1 MLRTFTL
8 FLVSILMLSV
18 STLSAQET
26 SATLSGTVYDNKG
39 ATVNGASI
47 VVKHEPTGAVS
58 STQSNKKGIYTIP
71 NLKTGG
77 PYSIKISFVGFKEEV
92 LNDVQLNLGTNPD
105 LNFNLTATSTELKE
119 VVISSNKNRIPAG
132 SLTVGTKQLNT
143 LPSLSRSLNDFTR
156 LTPQSNNNSFAGSN
170 FRYNN
175 FTLDGAI
182 NNDAIGFS
190 NSFGG
195 VSGGGQSGTAG
206 AGTRTSP
213 YSIESVQEVQVQLA
227 PYDVKLGNFTGGSVN
242 AVTKSGTNEIH
253 GSVYGFGRSSFLVG
267 KSPDSLKSSID
278 SKFYEYQTGFA
289 IGGPIIKNKAF
300 FFINAEETR
309 RQEPTFYNAGD
320 PGAAITVAQA
330 KAVVD
335 TFNARG
341 YFNPGTYDKAYVN
354 TSSDKIL
361 ARFDYKLD
369 DKNSL
374 MIRAI
379 YTHGWGNNLERTSS
393 NFQFSSTDYTQHTK
407 NTNIVAELK
416 TKVNN
421 NMNNQLIVSYINV
434 HEYRDFPTPTNA
446 AGAAQPYAASSF
458 VDIGNGAWWLGTWR
472 EASIYNMK
480 QTTLEVTDNF
490 TWTKGNNKFTFGTHN
505 EFYNLNYGFLNSW
518 NGRWEYS
525 GGWNKFLANTPSRI
539 RSTYY
544 LNGANNRD
552 ALYDNTPGD
561 NYNVNLLSAY
571 AQDEIAITKNFKV
584 TPGIRVDYSA
594 LGSTFPTDPAL
605 ASINTYGYTNPN
617 PTFSHTS
624 FSSLNNKWLGS
635 ADISPRLG
643 FHWDVQGD
651 NSFVIRGGS
660 GVFVGRMP
668 FAWLGYAATL
678 SGTNYGNVDIK
689 NPGTV
694 ALSSDPNQTKAALPA
709 SATSKHEVDIVDN
722 NFKLPRILR
731 SNLAFDFR
739 LPKGY
744 KITADVLYSQTL
756 YDVAFQQIA
765 VKDSAVGYTNYGPT
779 QTPIYPSSTYGSNL
793 SNIYMLTNTTQGWKV
808 NYTVQVTKTGS
819 NKSIGGGKSI
829 NFGWMAGYTYGISKD
844 VSNGIRNSFQSNYEL
859 NPSINPNNSGLAYS
873 NFDLRHRFLGTINLG
888 LNWNQH
894 NFSSIAFF
902 YNAQSGNPYSLIY
915 TGAPFNNK
923 SNAPLPY
930 IPTASEDYHLVDK
943 GTYTAALQ
951 KIDLD
956 NFINGDDYLKTRR
969 GQYAERN
976 GLRTPWNK
984 SLDMKITHEFKFSA
998 KHALT
1003 LSLDIFN
1010 LANLISSDWGKVY
1023 FVTNV
1028 NNYTANFLGMV
1039 TSGTATQNG
1048 IAVTTAPS
1056 AKTPYFQYLP
1066 GANNGQYY
1074 TVDPMNSRWQGQF
1087 GIKYSF

>member
-1 MLRTFTL
+1 MKRQITL
-8 FLVSILMLSV
+8 LLASILLLSV
-18 STLSAQET
+18 NILKAQET
-26 SATLSGTVYDNKG
+26 SATLSGNITDNKG
-39 ATVNGASI
+39 APISGASI
-47 VVKHEPTGAVS
+47 VVKHEPTGATA
-58 STQSNKKGIYTIP
+58 STQTNKKGIYVIP

-77 PYSIKISFVGFKEEV
+77 PYIIKISFVGFKEEV
-92 LNDVQLNLGTNPD
+92 LNDIQLNLGNNAD
-105 LNFNLTATSTELKE
+105 LNVTLSPKSTELKE
-119 VVISSNKNRIPAG
+119 VLITSNARKQEAG
-132 SLTVGTKQLNT
+132 VTVGLKQMKE
-143 LPSLSRSLNDFTR
+143 LPTIGRSLSDFTR

-253 GSVYGFGRSSFLVG
+253 GSVYGFGRTSWLMG
-267 KSPDSLKSSID
+267 KSPDSLKKAMD
-278 SKFYEYQTGFA
+278 SKFYENQVGFA

-300 FFINAEETR
+300 FFVNAEITR

-330 KAVVD
+330 QAVVD
-335 TFNARG
+335 TFKTRG
-341 YFNPGTYDKAYVN
+341 YFNPGSYDKMYIS
-354 TSSDKIL
+354 TSSDKVL
-361 ARFDYKLD
+361 ARFDYKLN

-374 MIRAI
+374 MIRGI
-379 YTHGWGNNLERTSS
+379 FTHGWGNNLERTSS

-416 TKVNN
+416 SKISNTS
-421 NMNNQLIVSYINV
+421 NNQLIVSYINV
-434 HEYRDFPTPTNA
+434 HEYRDFPHATDANGNPQTYN
-446 AGAAQPYAASSF
+446 ASSF

-480 QTTLEVTDNF
+480 QTTLEITDNF
-490 TWTKGNNKFTFGTHN
+490 TLTKGINKFTFGTHN
-505 EFYNLNYGFLNSW
+505 EFYSLNYGFLNSW
-518 NGRWEYS
+518 NGRWEYAS
-525 GGWNKFLANTPSRI
+525 GWNAFLANKPSRV
-539 RSTYY
+539 RTTYS
-544 LNGANNRD
+544 NSITDRD
-552 ALYDNTPGD
+552 ALYNNTPGD

-571 AQDEIAITKNFKV
+571 AQDEISLTKNFKV

-594 LGSTFPTDPAL
+594 LGSNLATDPGL
-605 ASINTYGYTNPN
+605 ANINTYGYSNPN
-617 PTFSHTS
+617 PTFNHTAYKD
-624 FSSLNNKWLGS
+624 LNNKWLGS
-635 ADISPRLG
+635 ADLSPRLG

-660 GVFVGRMP
+660 GIFVGRMP

-678 SGTNYGNVDIK
+678 TGNNYGNIDIK
-689 NPGTV
+689 NPGVV

-709 SATSKHEVDIVDN
+709 SAASKHEVDIVDN

-744 KITADVLYSQTL
+744 KITADVLYSQTI

-779 QTPIYPSSTYGSNL
+779 QTPIYPSATYGSSY

-808 NYTVQVTKTGS
+808 NYTVQVSKTGS
-819 NKSIGGGKSI
+819 NKSIGGGKSYY
-829 NFGWMAGYTYGISKD
+829 FGWMAAYTYGISKD

-859 NPSINPNNSGLAYS
+859 NPSINPNNPGLAYS
-873 NFDLRHRFLGTINLG
+873 NFDLRHRIIGTINAG

-894 NFSSIAFF
+894 NFSTIAFF
-902 YNAQSGNPYSLIY
+902 YNGQSGSPYSLIY

-923 SNAPLPY
+923 SNAPIPY
-930 IPTASEDYHLVDK
+930 IPTTEADAHLVDK
-943 GTYTAALQ
+943 GTYSAHQQWL
-951 KIDLD
+951 DLD
-956 NFINGDDYLKTRR
+956 KFISGDDYLKNRR

-976 GLRTPWNK
+976 GLRTPWNH
-984 SLDMKITHEFKFSA
+984 SIDMKITHEYKFNA
-998 KHALT
+998 KHSIIV
-1003 LSLDIFN
+1003 SLDIFN
-1010 LANLISSDWGKVY
+1010 IANLINSDWGKIY

-1048 IAVTTAPS
+1048 VAVATAPT

-1066 GANNGQYY
+1066 GSNNGQYY
-1074 TVDPMNSRWQGQF
+1074 TVDPINSRWQGQF

>member
-1 MLRTFTL
+1 MKRQITL
-8 FLVSILMLSV
+8 LLVSIFFLSV
-18 STLSAQET
+18 NLLKAQET
-26 SATLSGTVYDNKG
+26 SATLSGIITDNKG

-47 VVKHEPTGAVS
+47 IVKHEPTGAS
-58 STQSNKKGIYTIP
+58 ASTQSNKKGIYTIP

-77 PYSIKISFVGFKEEV
+77 PYTIKISYVGFKEEV
-92 LNDVQLNLGTNPD
+92 LNEIQLNLGTNPD
-105 LNFNLTATSTELKE
+105 LNVTLSPASKELKE
-119 VVISSNKNRIPAG
+119 VVISTSKSKIPAG
-132 SLTVGTKQLNT
+132 SLSVGTKQLNT
-143 LPSLSRSLNDFTR
+143 LPTLSRSISDFTR

-253 GSVYGFGRSSFLVG
+253 GSVYGFGRTSWLMG
-267 KSPDSLKSSID
+267 KSPDSLKTSID

-289 IGGPIIKNKAF
+289 VGGPIIKNKAF
-300 FFINAEETR
+300 FFINAELTR

-320 PGAAITVAQA
+320 PGAAITKAQA
-330 KAVVD
+330 QAVVD

-341 YFNPGTYDKAYVN
+341 YFNPGSYDKMFIN
-354 TSSDKIL
+354 TSSNKVL
-361 ARFDYKLD
+361 VRFDYKLN

-374 MIRAI
+374 MVRGIF
-379 YTHGWGNNLERTSS
+379 THGWGNNLERTSS

-416 TKVNN
+416 SKISNN
-421 NMNNQLIVSYINV
+421 SNNQLIVSYINV
-434 HEYRDFPTPTNA
+434 HEYRDFPHATDA
-446 AGAAQPYAASSF
+446 AGANQPYSASSF

-480 QTTLEVTDNF
+480 QTTFEVTDNF
-490 TWTKGNNKFTFGTHN
+490 TLTKGINKFTFGTHN

-525 GGWNKFLANTPSRI
+525 GGWNKFLANSPSRI

-552 ALYDNTPGD
+552 ALYDNTP
-561 NYNVNLLSAY
+561 
-571 AQDEIAITKNFKV
+571 
-584 TPGIRVDYSA
+584 
-594 LGSTFPTDPAL
+594 
-605 ASINTYGYTNPN
+605 TY
-617 PTFSHTS
+617 SHTA
-624 FSSLNNKWLGS
+624 FSDLNNKWLGS

-643 FHWDVQGD
+643 FHWDVRGD

-660 GVFVGRMP
+660 GIFVGRMP

-678 SGTNYGNVDIK
+678 PGTNYGNVDIK
-689 NPGTV
+689 PSAAQLPI
-694 ALSSDPNQTKAALPA
+694 ALQSDPTKTQTALPA
-709 SATSKHEVDIVDN
+709 SATSKHEIDIVDN

-744 KITADVLYSQTL
+744 KITADVLYSQTI

-765 VKDSAVGYTNYGPT
+765 VKDSTYYTNYGPT
-779 QTPIYPSSTYGSNL
+779 QTPVYLSSTYGSNL

-808 NYTVQVTKTGS
+808 NYTVQVSKTGN
-819 NKSIGGGKSI
+819 NKTLGGGKSYY
-829 NFGWMAGYTYGISKD
+829 FGWMAAYTYGISKD

-859 NPSINPNNSGLAYS
+859 NPSINPNNPGLAYS
-873 NFDLRHRFLGTINLG
+873 NFDLRHRIIATINAG

-894 NFSSIAFF
+894 NFSTIAFF
-902 YNAQSGNPYSLIY
+902 YNGQSGSPYSLIY

-923 SNAPLPY
+923 SNAPVPY
-930 IPTASEDYHLVDK
+930 IPTTEADAHLVDK
-943 GTYTAALQ
+943 GTYSAHQQWL
-951 KIDLD
+951 DLD
-956 NFINGDDYLKTRR
+956 KFISGDEYLKDRR
-969 GQYAERN
+969 GKYAERN
-976 GLRTPWNK
+976 GLRTPWNH
-984 SLDMKITHEFKFSA
+984 SIDMKITHEYKFNA
-998 KHALT
+998 KHSIT
-1003 LSLDIFN
+1003 VSLDIFN
-1010 LANLISSDWGKVY
+1010 IANLINSDWGKIY

-1028 NNYTANFLGMV
+1028 NNYTANFLGMQ
-1039 TSGTATQNG
+1039 TATVKNAAGAVVPFTVNG
-1048 IAVTTAPS
+1048 AAVADPTV
-1056 AKTPYFQYLP
+1056 KNPYFQYLP

-1074 TVDPMNSRWQGQF
+1074 TVDPINSRWQGQF